1 MTDGTKDALKGVAM
15 LLGSI
20 VLIIILIA
28 VFEARA
34 VVS

>member
-1 MTDGTKDALKGVAM
+1 MTDGTKDALKAAAM

-20 VLIIILIA
+20 ALVAILI
-28 VFEARA
+28 VVLEARA